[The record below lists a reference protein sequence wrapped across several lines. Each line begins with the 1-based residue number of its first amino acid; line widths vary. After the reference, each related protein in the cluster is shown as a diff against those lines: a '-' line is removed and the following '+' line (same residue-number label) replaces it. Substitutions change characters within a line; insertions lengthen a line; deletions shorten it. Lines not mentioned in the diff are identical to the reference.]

1 MEISDVQVYTI
12 LLISLIPGILAVKL
26 GKELYK

>member
-1 MEISDVQVYTI
+1 MELSDVQVYTL
-12 LLISLIPGILAVKL
+12 LLISLIPGFLAIKL